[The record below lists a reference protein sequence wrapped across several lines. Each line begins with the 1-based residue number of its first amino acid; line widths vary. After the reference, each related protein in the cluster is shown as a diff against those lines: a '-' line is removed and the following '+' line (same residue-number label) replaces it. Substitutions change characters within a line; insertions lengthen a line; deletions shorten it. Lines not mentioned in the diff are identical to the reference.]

1 MQTNH
6 AETTDY
12 MQWYA
17 IYTKPNQE
25 ERADSNLKAWKVETF
40 NPRLKERRKS
50 RFTDK
55 PTYQIKPLF
64 SRYIFA
70 RFNPEVLL
78 NKVRFT
84 RGVHD
89 VVSFGKS
96 PTPVDDEIISIIK
109 SQVAGDGCIQIKEEL
124 NAGDKVM
131 IKGGPFENFIG
142 IFKQELKDAD
152 RVRILLTTVNYQSH
166 IIIERDLVKKFSK

>member
-1 MQTNH
+1 MQTSH
-6 AETTDY
+6 AETTNY

-40 NPRLKERRKS
+40 SPRLKERRKG

-55 PTYQIKPLF
+55 STYQIKPLF

-96 PTPVDDEIISIIK
+96 PTPIDDAIISIIK
-109 SQVAGDGCIQIKEEL
+109 SQVAGDGCIQVKEEF
-124 NAGDKVM
+124 NSGDKVM

-142 IFKQELKDAD
+142 IFKQELKDAE

-166 IIIERDLVKKFSK
+166 IIIERDLVKKFSE